1 MKIYNK
7 IVYDINDNIIEED
20 SYEYEGPLTLAGP
33 AFTAAVAKS
42 APYVAAG
49 TAVLAATQASSIGRF
64 NQAVQNRNAQI
75 AEQEADQQRKLGYY
89 NIQKFNQ
96 SFEKLQS
103 KTKVG
108 LLKSGVELSGTA
120 LKILQSNTEQAEL
133 QRDVIEY
140 NSNVAAARKL
150 EEANFARITGNLR
163 RMEGRLASI
172 GYLSQAGTSLL
183 NVKAVS

>member
-1 MKIYNK
+1 M
-7 IVYDINDNIIEED
+7 
-20 SYEYEGPLTLAGP
+20 AP
-33 AFTAAVAKS
+33 ALPYIAV
-42 APYVAAG
+42 G
-49 TAVLAATQASSIGRF
+49 TSVLAATQASAIGKF
-64 NQAVQNRNAQI
+64 NQAVQNRNAQV
-75 AEQEADQQRKLGYY
+75 AEQEANQQRKLGYY

-96 SFEKLQS
+96 QFEKLQS

-120 LKILQSNTEQAEL
+120 LKVLQSNTEQAEL

-172 GYLSQAGTSLL
+172 SYLSQAGTSLL
-183 NVKAVS
+183 NLNQAGFGGGSPQGQFGSTANNITFSNYS